1 MEEGVEEEGQ
11 RVYRRAIR
19 VRVPTRMA
27 DVFVICSVIIIKK
40 LHITHFGAF
49 LGLVFVGDQ

>member
-1 MEEGVEEEGQ
+1 MEEGQ

-19 VRVPTRMA
+19 VRVPTSMA
-27 DVFVICSVIIIKK
+27 DVFVISSVIIIKK

-49 LGLVFVGDQ
+49 WGLVFVGNH